1 MMAKFKCNRCG
12 YIYAPV
18 EGDPGNDVPPGT
30 PFEDLPVDWTCPV
43 CAAPQQRFHRDEPA
57 CRT

>member
-1 MMAKFKCNRCG
+1 MMAKFRCSRCG
-12 YIYAPV
+12 YIYAPA

-30 PFEDLPVDWTCPV
+30 PFEDLPVDWTCPI